1 MITNPDGSTSPI
13 SQEEVTSSKKTLG
26 IHDSPAGWNTDHLMY
41 IKEKVSGWVSR
52 MSSGHLP
59 SHMAWVAYRHQL
71 WPGVRYGLGTMTND
85 LEAADNLL
93 YKEDYKMLNVLGV
106 VRSVSTGLR
115 RLHTSFGGFGLYNLP
130 VEQMICRVNMLT
142 QHYHTS
148 TNVSKKLDAS
158 LRYLQLQLGTPHN
171 PFLLDYAVWG
181 HLTPLS
187 WVKMLWRT
195 LNYFDIHLYM
205 AYPSIAPPRERDLVL
220 MEIFASRDLGRETVL
235 SLNRCRVSLES
246 IFLSDISTADGRY
259 LEDFVFDPGG
269 RGRSSNFKFPREV
282 PTRDDWDSWFNF
294 WHSYTATGNKLHVP
308 LGNWINS
315 THRVWKWHYKAATDD
330 LFQIEGTSLI
340 HYKPAVGFRITRST
354 RSYRMSHEEPFTPGT
369 DVGLPVSVIGMPGS
383 QVTKLSI
390 GPAIDIPTHASTGF
404 WESLHSLGG
413 RWMWDKIESGKDTPA
428 DVLWIAD
435 SLRKGTL
442 VWATDGSYDRK
453 KATDLY
459 GVGWIIF
466 CTNTGFRVTGT
477 FWERS
482 LAASSY
488 RAELLGLCA
497 LHLFAQAIA
506 EFHNVKGW
514 TALLCCDNKRALE
527 AATYHNRRIRP
538 SAKCAD
544 ILRSLKAVKPLLN
557 GTFHYTHVYGH
568 MDRMLKWEQL
578 TLIQQLNCVCD
589 TLAKN
594 SVSNAI
600 SSGYHDRPTQ
610 YLPKEDVALVIWGNK
625 ITGDISPHLRFHAS
639 KEIARKYLTSRR
651 KDKWTND
658 RLNAV
663 DWEHLDLALK
673 NKPDMY
679 KVWRSKQHSG
689 FCGTRVQVGRYSG
702 QVSPDERCP
711 NCGRRET
718 AAHLMICPDDDR
730 TRLLGECVTDLIEW
744 MSREDQTDPEILYWI
759 PKYILMRGD
768 KPLSAMGHMSQQ
780 FKALAASQDIIGWR
794 EFTEGHI
801 STHFY
806 TIQAFHLTMSSS
818 YLNGE
823 DWTKQFILK
832 ILQITHSQ
840 WIFRNVSL
848 HDRTQ
853 GYLRNKKADEILH
866 IINEL
871 SEVSPEE
878 IPENSR
884 FLLEINFSDL
894 KKSHLETQTYW
905 TLAMDATI
913 RAQDL
918 ESARGARAKR
928 IRRRLNTKIA
938 SRSKLGITA
947 VEQQIRK
954 DGMHRT
960 SPQSDESQ
968 VIDVNQTYLDR
979 FVKRPHPASIMGSM
993 KSNKRLRKP
1002 D

>member
-1 MITNPDGSTSPI
+1 
-13 SQEEVTSSKKTLG
+13 
-26 IHDSPAGWNTDHLMY
+26 
-41 IKEKVSGWVSR
+41 
-52 MSSGHLP
+52 
-59 SHMAWVAYRHQL
+59 
-71 WPGVRYGLGTMTND
+71 
-85 LEAADNLL
+85 
-93 YKEDYKMLNVLGV
+93 
-106 VRSVSTGLR
+106 
-115 RLHTSFGGFGLYNLP
+115 
-130 VEQMICRVNMLT
+130 
-142 QHYHTS
+142 
-148 TNVSKKLDAS
+148 
-158 LRYLQLQLGTPHN
+158 
-171 PFLLDYAVWG
+171 
-181 HLTPLS
+181 
-187 WVKMLWRT
+187 
-195 LNYFDIHLYM
+195 
-205 AYPSIAPPRERDLVL
+205 
-220 MEIFASRDLGRETVL
+220 
-235 SLNRCRVSLES
+235 
-246 IFLSDISTADGRY
+246 
-259 LEDFVFDPGG
+259 
-269 RGRSSNFKFPREV
+269 
-282 PTRDDWDSWFNF
+282 
-294 WHSYTATGNKLHVP
+294 
-308 LGNWINS
+308 
-315 THRVWKWHYKAATDD
+315 
-330 LFQIEGTSLI
+330 
-340 HYKPAVGFRITRST
+340 
-354 RSYRMSHEEPFTPGT
+354 
-369 DVGLPVSVIGMPGS
+369 
-383 QVTKLSI
+383 
-390 GPAIDIPTHASTGF
+390 
-404 WESLHSLGG
+404 
-413 RWMWDKIESGKDTPA
+413 
-428 DVLWIAD
+428 
-435 SLRKGTL
+435 
-442 VWATDGSYDRK
+442 
-453 KATDLY
+453 
-459 GVGWIIF
+459 
-466 CTNTGFRVTGT
+466 
-477 FWERS
+477 
-482 LAASSY
+482 
-488 RAELLGLCA
+488 
-497 LHLFAQAIA
+497 
-506 EFHNVKGW
+506 
-514 TALLCCDNKRALE
+514 
-527 AATYHNRRIRP
+527 
-538 SAKCAD
+538 
-544 ILRSLKAVKPLLN
+544 
-557 GTFHYTHVYGH
+557 

-600 SSGYHDRPTQ
+600 SLGYHDRPTQ

-651 KDKWTND
+651 KDKWTNNQF
-658 RLNAV
+658 NAV

-768 KPLSAMGHMSQQ
+768 KPLSAMGHMSPQ

-823 DWTKQFILK
+823 DWTKQFISK

-905 TLAMDATI
+905 TLAMDAAI

-968 VIDVNQTYLDR
+968 VIDVNQTNLDR